1 MPLVRPW
8 RVGGTRAHSKPVSE
22 PSEQSDD
29 IPSRRIAGRV
39 DEHRWPEAACGGP
52 WSRCSCVCGRRGGG
66 TRGADPP
73 VDDGPGASCGG
84 TRGQLA
90 CRTDALALGA
100 RSRTRCAAG
109 GRSAGLVMN
118 LRIAITADPY
128 LPVPPRLY
136 GGIERVVAL
145 LVAGLVRKGHEV
157 TLIAHPDSRT
167 PASLIGYG
175 VPPHTGTAARV
186 RELIQVGSALVRLS
200 ATVDVIHSFGRLAA
214 LVPVL
219 PMRGVKKIQSYQRP
233 IPWTGVRRA
242 AALGGDSILFTGC
255 STSLY
260 APANGAAAGTRWRTV
275 FNCVDPSAYVP
286 VMRVQADAPLAFLG
300 RIERIKG
307 THHAVHIA
315 KAAGRRLVIAGNV
328 ADQDYFR
335 AEVAP
340 HIDSRLVRYVGEVD
354 DAAKNRLLG
363 AAAAL
368 LMPIEWDEPFGIVMA
383 EAFAC
388 GTPVIGF
395 SRGSV
400 PEVVR
405 DGVNGFLARGV
416 AEATQAVARL
426 DRINRGAVRRDCE
439 QRFSSDAIVAAYE
452 DIYREA
458 VG

>member
-1 MPLVRPW
+1 M
-8 RVGGTRAHSKPVSE
+8 K
-22 PSEQSDD
+22 
-29 IPSRRIAGRV
+29 
-39 DEHRWPEAACGGP
+39 
-52 WSRCSCVCGRRGGG
+52 
-66 TRGADPP
+66 
-73 VDDGPGASCGG
+73 
-84 TRGQLA
+84 
-90 CRTDALALGA
+90 
-100 RSRTRCAAG
+100 
-109 GRSAGLVMN
+109 

-145 LVAGLVRKGHEV
+145 LVSGLVRRGHEV
-157 TLIAHPDSRT
+157 TLIAHPESQT
-167 PASLIGYG
+167 PADLIGYG
-175 VPPHTGTAARV
+175 VPPHTGTAARA
-186 RELIQVGSALVRLS
+186 RELMQVGSALLRLS

-219 PMRGVKKIQSYQRP
+219 PMRRVKKIQSYQRP

-242 AALGGDSILFTGC
+242 AGLGGDSILFTGC

-260 APANGAAAGTRWRTV
+260 ASANGAAAGTRWRTV
-275 FNCVDPSAYVP
+275 FNCVDPSTYVP
-286 VMRVQADAPLAFLG
+286 VVRVQADAPLAFLG

-307 THHAVHIA
+307 THHAIQIA
-315 KAAGRRLVIAGNV
+315 RAAGRRLVIAGNV
-328 ADQDYFR
+328 ADQEYFR

-354 DAAKNRLLG
+354 DAAKSRLLG

-395 SRGSV
+395 ARGSV

-405 DGVNGFLARGV
+405 DGVNGFLARSV
-416 AEATQAVARL
+416 AEAAQAVSRL
-426 DRINRGAVRRDCE
+426 DRINRGTVRRDCE
-439 QRFSSDAIVAAYE
+439 QRFSSDAIVGAYE

-458 VG
+458 LR

>member
-1 MPLVRPW
+1 M
-8 RVGGTRAHSKPVSE
+8 S
-22 PSEQSDD
+22 
-29 IPSRRIAGRV
+29 
-39 DEHRWPEAACGGP
+39 
-52 WSRCSCVCGRRGGG
+52 
-66 TRGADPP
+66 
-73 VDDGPGASCGG
+73 
-84 TRGQLA
+84 
-90 CRTDALALGA
+90 
-100 RSRTRCAAG
+100 
-109 GRSAGLVMN
+109 

-145 LVAGLVRKGHEV
+145 LVSGLVRRGHEV
-157 TLIAHPDSRT
+157 TLIAHPESQT

-175 VPPHTGTAARV
+175 VPPHTGTAARA
-186 RELIQVGSALVRLS
+186 RELMQVGSALLRLS
-200 ATVDVIHSFGRLAA
+200 ARVDVIHSFGRLAA

-260 APANGAAAGTRWRTV
+260 ASANGAAAGTPRLRSGQARWRTV

-307 THHAVHIA
+307 THHAIHIA

-368 LMPIEWDEPFGIVMA
+368 LMPVEWDEPFGIVMA

-405 DGVNGFLARGV
+405 DGVNGFLARGA